1 MRHELWEL
9 LQVVDA
15 RLVAARF
22 ATKSR
27 RRESRDKDAAAH
39 ALSWIEAPVAIRL
52 ARILAAQ
59 LVSQQALRP
68 MLLLHENDGLPALLE
83 FEHGVSPFDL
93 ESDLAPIA
101 HARIG
106 LFVLDTLDGAQHLPS
121 LVDERALRVGL
132 RLRGD
137 GTRADEESQ
146 AGSEDAVIRH
156 RGILKG
162 ACATCSKDPGS
173 TCASK
178 AGSRAGM
185 SAWCAVCDTGFT
197 LLAPMTQDDPP
208 KKMQPPQ
215 TARKRPPRRD
225 PMYASQSQGCVWL
238 FVPFVA
244 LYGTVFYIEYFV
256 GSISTAFEQLGTGF
270 TALHAALLTW
280 IFAVGVGIL
289 GPLRGRVPL
298 GSTFFLVVW
307 PATTAWLA
315 HSNRH
320 KTWKLDEGQILDPA
334 FVALIGPFLIA
345 APLLFGAALLLGH
358 FAWFAWIRAALF
370 GAGAAITG
378 LLWLF
383 LVPFLPLV
391 TALAAIGLGLPA
403 LAPSFALFW
412 LICFAWRQRDSHLL
426 SEEQPQ
432 NADEPGTGPARVFAR
447 TPAVAGAV
455 LALLIMYLW
464 RGSILLTAFRD
475 IMQ

>member
-1 MRHELWEL
+1 
-9 LQVVDA
+9 
-15 RLVAARF
+15 
-22 ATKSR
+22 
-27 RRESRDKDAAAH
+27 
-39 ALSWIEAPVAIRL
+39 
-52 ARILAAQ
+52 
-59 LVSQQALRP
+59 
-68 MLLLHENDGLPALLE
+68 
-83 FEHGVSPFDL
+83 
-93 ESDLAPIA
+93 
-101 HARIG
+101 
-106 LFVLDTLDGAQHLPS
+106 
-121 LVDERALRVGL
+121 
-132 RLRGD
+132 
-137 GTRADEESQ
+137 
-146 AGSEDAVIRH
+146 
-156 RGILKG
+156 
-162 ACATCSKDPGS
+162 
-173 TCASK
+173 
-178 AGSRAGM
+178 
-185 SAWCAVCDTGFT
+185 
-197 LLAPMTQDDPP
+197 
-208 KKMQPPQ
+208 
-215 TARKRPPRRD
+215 
-225 PMYASQSQGCVWL
+225 MYASQSQGCVWL